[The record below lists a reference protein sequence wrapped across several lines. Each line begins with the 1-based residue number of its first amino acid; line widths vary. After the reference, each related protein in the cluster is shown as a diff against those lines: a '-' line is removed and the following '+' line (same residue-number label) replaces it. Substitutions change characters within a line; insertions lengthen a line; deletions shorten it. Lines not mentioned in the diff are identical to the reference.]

1 MLVGDVVFWVGIVM
15 LAGGLF
21 WRLRNRRDDGA
32 AGRRLNW
39 RAPYLLMLA
48 GIVLAIVGL
57 ALVGAL

>member
-32 AGRRLNW
+32 AGRGSGV

-48 GIVLAIVGL
+48 GVVLAIVGL
-57 ALVGAL
+57 VLVGAL

>member
-1 MLVGDVVFWVGIVM
+1 MVVGDVVFWVGIVM

-21 WRLRNRRDDGA
+21 WRLRNRRDDGS
-32 AGRRLNW
+32 AGRRFDG